1 MRPNSRTHSRA
12 AGDVDLQRRTTLKQ
26 LSVLAALS
34 VSPGIALASV
44 KADDYDPDVYKALLT
59 VSGWV
64 TGFHELHWEPWKPW
78 KPQVLLFP
86 KDLSYLQLMKDITT
100 LLILSDSTHKTALP
114 RIAKRFQQANE
125 RPDDNFFKSEESTFA
140 PLLRAWYLSQVELPP
155 EALTNP
161 EVQRICGNLRGHTDP
176 KPLLNKQ
183 GKLIGQISYDEA
195 LTWQACSFT
204 KPSATCGGHF
214 GYWQDPPPEHKAKA
228 DSQTTAI
235 QPSNNKQNA

>member
-44 KADDYDPDVYKALLT
+44 KTEYFDDDVYKVLLK
-59 VSGWV
+59 VSGWI
-64 TGFHELHWEPWKPW
+64 TGFRTDYRDLWNPEAM
-78 KPQVLLFP
+78 LLP
-86 KDLSYLQLMKDITT
+86 GNLSYLQLMRDITT

-125 RPDDNFFKSEESTFA
+125 RPDDDFFKSEESAFA

-228 DSQTTAI
+228 DNQTTAI
-235 QPSNNKQNA
+235 QPSNKQNA